1 LVDQFPALPY
11 LEDFQMNKVV
21 VYKPLPEETIE
32 YLRSH
37 AEVTIVD
44 PKQPGALI
52 EALKDADGAIGTGVK
67 MSADILGGA
76 TRLKV
81 LSTVSVG
88 VDAFDVDYLNQRG
101 ILLTNTPDVLTEST
115 ADTAFSL
122 VLLTA
127 RRLPELA
134 AFVKA
139 GKWTKKIGEDRFG
152 VDVHHKTLGIVGLGR
167 IGTAVARRAAMGFEM
182 NVLYVDQG
190 ANERAEREYGAKKVD
205 LDELLRTSD
214 FVLLQA
220 PLTPETRNL
229 ISTAQLKAMKRSA
242 FLINASR
249 GPIVDEPALVEALK
263 DGTIAGAGLDV
274 YVEEPLS
281 VESPLLKLDNVVTL
295 PHIGSATHETR
306 RAMNKNAAENLIS
319 ALNGTLKANIV
330 NPEVLKR

>member
-1 LVDQFPALPY
+1 
-11 LEDFQMNKVV
+11 MTKIV
-21 VYKPLPEETIE
+21 VYKPLPDETIE

-37 AEVTIVD
+37 ADVAIVD

-52 EALKDADGAIGTGVK
+52 EALKDADGAIGTGAK
-67 MSADILGGA
+67 MNAETLAGA
-76 TRLKV
+76 TRLRV

-88 VDAFDVDYLNQRG
+88 FDAFDVEYLNQRG
-101 ILLTNTPDVLTEST
+101 IVLTNTPDVLTEST

-122 VLLTA
+122 VLLAA
-127 RRLPELA
+127 RRLAELA

-167 IGTAVARRAAMGFEM
+167 IGTSVARRAALGFEM

-190 ANERAEREYGAKKVD
+190 VNERAEREYGAKKVD

-220 PLTPETRNL
+220 PLTPETKNL
-229 ISTAQLKAMKRSA
+229 ISTPQLKAMKRSA

-249 GPIVDEPALVEALK
+249 GPIVDEAALVEALK

-281 VESPLLKLDNVVTL
+281 LVSPLLKLDNVVTL

-306 RAMNKNAAENLIS
+306 AAMNKNAAENLIA
-319 ALNGTLKANIV
+319 ALNGTLKTNIV
-330 NPEVLKR
+330 NPDVLKR

>member
-1 LVDQFPALPY
+1 
-11 LEDFQMNKVV
+11 MKKIV
-21 VYKPLPEETIE
+21 VYKPLPDETIQ

-67 MSADILGGA
+67 MNAETLDGA

-88 VDAFDVDYLNQRG
+88 YDAFDLDYLNRRG

-122 VLLTA
+122 LLLTA
-127 RRLPELA
+127 RRLAELA
-134 AFVKA
+134 AYVKA
-139 GKWTKKIGEDRFG
+139 GNWTKKIAEDRFG
-152 VDVHHKTLGIVGLGR
+152 VDVHHKTLGIIGLGR
-167 IGTAVARRAAMGFEM
+167 IGTSIARRAALGFEM

-190 ANERAEREYGAKKVD
+190 VNALAEREYRAKRVD
-205 LDELLRTSD
+205 LDELLKSSD
-214 FVLLQA
+214 FVLVQA

-229 ISTAQLKAMKRSA
+229 MSTAQFKAMKPTA

-249 GPIVDEPALVEALK
+249 GPIVDEPALIEALK

-274 YVEEPLS
+274 YWEEPLPA
-281 VESPLLKLDNVVTL
+281 ESPLLKLDNVVTL

-306 RAMNKNAAENLIS
+306 QAMNKNAAENLIS
-319 ALNGTLKANIV
+319 ALDGSLNANMV
-330 NPEVLKR
+330 NPAVLKR

>member
-1 LVDQFPALPY
+1 
-11 LEDFQMNKVV
+11 MNKIV

-67 MSADILGGA
+67 MNAETLEGA

-88 VDAFDVDYLNQRG
+88 FDAFDVDYLNQRG

-127 RRLPELA
+127 RRLAELA
-134 AFVKA
+134 AYVKA
-139 GKWTKKIGEDRFG
+139 GKWTKKIGEDLFG

-167 IGTAVARRAAMGFEM
+167 IGTSVARRASLGFEM

-190 ANERAEREYGAKKVD
+190 NNERAEREYGAKKVE

-220 PLTPETRNL
+220 PLTPDTRNL

-249 GPIVDEPALVEALK
+249 GPIVDEPALIDALK
-263 DGTIAGAGLDV
+263 AGIIAGAGLDV

-306 RAMNKNAAENLIS
+306 QAMNKNAAENLVS
-319 ALNGTLKANIV
+319 ALNRTLKANMV
-330 NPEVLKR
+330 NPGVLKR

>member
-1 LVDQFPALPY
+1 
-11 LEDFQMNKVV
+11 MTKIV
-21 VYKPLPEETIE
+21 VYKPLPDETIE

-37 AEVTIVD
+37 ADVAIVD

-67 MSADILGGA
+67 MNAETLKGA
-76 TRLKV
+76 TRIKV

-88 VDAFDVDYLNQRG
+88 FDAFDVEYLNQRG
-101 ILLTNTPDVLTEST
+101 IVLTNTPDVLTEST

-122 VLLTA
+122 VLLAA
-127 RRLPELA
+127 RRLAELA

-167 IGTAVARRAAMGFEM
+167 IGTSVARRAALGFEM

-190 ANERAEREYGAKKVD
+190 VNERAEQEYGARKVD

-220 PLTPETRNL
+220 PLTPETKNL
-229 ISTAQLKAMKRSA
+229 ISTSQLKAMKRSA

-281 VESPLLKLDNVVTL
+281 LESPLLKLDNVVTL

-306 RAMNKNAAENLIS
+306 AAMNKNAAENLIA
-319 ALNGTLKANIV
+319 ALNGTLKTNIV
-330 NPEVLKR
+330 NPGVLKR

>member
-1 LVDQFPALPY
+1 
-11 LEDFQMNKVV
+11 MKKIV
-21 VYKPLPEETIE
+21 VYKPLPEETIQ

-67 MSADILGGA
+67 MNAETLDGA

-88 VDAFDVDYLNQRG
+88 FDAFDVDYLNQRG

-122 VLLTA
+122 VLLTG
-127 RRLPELA
+127 RRLAELA
-134 AFVKA
+134 SYVKA
-139 GKWTKKIGEDRFG
+139 GNWTKKIAEDRFG
-152 VDVHHKTLGIVGLGR
+152 VDVHHKTLGIIGLGR
-167 IGTAVARRAAMGFEM
+167 IGTSVARRAALGFEM
-182 NVLYVDQG
+182 NVLYTDRAVN
-190 ANERAEREYGAKKVD
+190 ALAEREYGAKKVG
-205 LDELLRTSD
+205 LDELLKSSD
-214 FVLLQA
+214 FVLVQA

-229 ISTAQLKAMKRSA
+229 ISTPQLKAMKRSA

-249 GPIVDEPALVEALK
+249 GPIVDEPALIEALK

-274 YVEEPLS
+274 YWEEPLPA
-281 VESPLLKLDNVVTL
+281 ESPLLKLDNVVTL

-306 RAMNKNAAENLIS
+306 QAMNRNAAENLIS
-319 ALNGTLKANIV
+319 ALDGNLSANMV
-330 NPEVLKR
+330 NPDVLKR

>member
-1 LVDQFPALPY
+1 
-11 LEDFQMNKVV
+11 MNKVV
-21 VYKPLPEETIE
+21 VYKPLPEETIN

-44 PKQPGALI
+44 PKQPGTLI

-67 MSADILGGA
+67 MNAETLQGA
-76 TRLKV
+76 RRIKV

-88 VDAFDVDYLNQRG
+88 FDAFDIDYLNRRG

-127 RRLPELA
+127 RRLAELA

-139 GKWTKKIGEDRFG
+139 GKWTKKIGEDKFG

-167 IGTAVARRAAMGFEM
+167 IGTSVARRASLGFAM

-190 ANERAEREYGAKKVD
+190 VNERAEREYGAKKVD
-205 LDELLRTSD
+205 LNVLLKESD

-220 PLTPETRNL
+220 PLTKETKNL

-249 GPIVDEPALVEALK
+249 GPIVDEPALIEALK

-274 YVEEPLS
+274 YAEEPLS
-281 VESPLLKLDNVVTL
+281 VESPLLGMDNVVTL
-295 PHIGSATHETR
+295 PHVGSATHETR
-306 RAMNKNAAENLIS
+306 QAMNRNAAENLIG
-319 ALNGTLKANIV
+319 ALNGTLNTNIV
-330 NPEVLKR
+330 NPEVLRR

>member
-1 LVDQFPALPY
+1 LVEQCPALLP
-11 LEDFQMNKVV
+11 LEEFL
-21 VYKPLPEETIE
+21 YETIE

-37 AEVTIVD
+37 ADVAIVE

-67 MSADILGGA
+67 MNAETLAGA
-76 TRLKV
+76 TRIKV

-88 VDAFDVDYLNQRG
+88 FDAFDVEYLNQRG
-101 ILLTNTPDVLTEST
+101 IVLTNTPDVLTEST

-122 VLLTA
+122 VLLAA
-127 RRLPELA
+127 RRLAELA

-167 IGTAVARRAAMGFEM
+167 IGTSVARRAALGFEM

-190 ANERAEREYGAKKVD
+190 VNERAEQEYGARKVD

-220 PLTPETRNL
+220 PLTPETKNL
-229 ISTAQLKAMKRSA
+229 ISTSQLKAMKRSA

-281 VESPLLKLDNVVTL
+281 LESPLLKLDNVVTL

-306 RAMNKNAAENLIS
+306 AAMNKNAAENLIA
-319 ALNGTLKANIV
+319 ALNGTLKTNIV
-330 NPEVLKR
+330 NPGVLKR

>member
-1 LVDQFPALPY
+1 
-11 LEDFQMNKVV
+11 MTKIV
-21 VYKPLPEETIE
+21 VYKPLPDETIE

-37 AEVTIVD
+37 ADVAIVE
-44 PKQPGALI
+44 PKHPGALI

-67 MSADILGGA
+67 MNAETLAGA
-76 TRLKV
+76 TRIKV

-88 VDAFDVDYLNQRG
+88 FDAFDVEYLNQRG
-101 ILLTNTPDVLTEST
+101 IVLTNTPDVLTEST

-122 VLLTA
+122 VLLAA
-127 RRLPELA
+127 RRLAELA

-167 IGTAVARRAAMGFEM
+167 IGTSVARRAALGFEM

-190 ANERAEREYGAKKVD
+190 VNERAEREYGAKKVD

-220 PLTPETRNL
+220 PLTPETKNL
-229 ISTAQLKAMKRSA
+229 ISTPQLKAMKRSA

-249 GPIVDEPALVEALK
+249 GPIVDEAALVEALK

-281 VESPLLKLDNVVTL
+281 LESPLLKLDNVVTL

-306 RAMNKNAAENLIS
+306 AAMNKNAAENLIA
-319 ALNGTLKANIV
+319 ALNGTLKTNIV
-330 NPEVLKR
+330 NPDVLKR

>member
-1 LVDQFPALPY
+1 
-11 LEDFQMNKVV
+11 MKKVV
-21 VYKPLPEETIE
+21 IYKPLPDETIE
-32 YLRSH
+32 YLRAH

-44 PKQPGALI
+44 PKQSGTLI
-52 EALKDADGAIGTGVK
+52 EALKEADGAIGTGVK
-67 MSADILGGA
+67 MNAETLEGA

-88 VDAFDVDYLNQRG
+88 YDAFDLEYLNRRG

-127 RRLPELA
+127 RRLTELA
-134 AFVKA
+134 AFVKD
-139 GKWTKKIGEDRFG
+139 GKWTKKIAGDQFG

-167 IGTAVARRAAMGFEM
+167 IGTAVARRAALGFQM
-182 NVLYVDQG
+182 KVLYVDQG
-190 ANERAEREYGAKKVD
+190 VNALAEGEYGAKKVE
-205 LDELLRTSD
+205 LDELLKSSD

-220 PLTPETRNL
+220 PLTKETRNL
-229 ISTAQLKAMKRSA
+229 ISRPQLKLMKRSA

-249 GPIVDEPALVEALK
+249 GPIHDEPALIEALK

-274 YVEEPLS
+274 YWEEPLPA
-281 VESPLLKLDNVVTL
+281 ESPLLKLDNVVTL

-306 RAMNKNAAENLIS
+306 QAMNKNAAENLIN
-319 ALNGTLKANIV
+319 ALNGTLSANMV

>member
-1 LVDQFPALPY
+1 
-11 LEDFQMNKVV
+11 MTKIV
-21 VYKPLPEETIE
+21 VYKPLPDETIE

-37 AEVTIVD
+37 ADVAIVE

-67 MSADILGGA
+67 MNAETLKGA
-76 TRLKV
+76 TRIKV

-88 VDAFDVDYLNQRG
+88 FDAFDVEYLNQRG
-101 ILLTNTPDVLTEST
+101 IVLTNTPDVLTEST

-122 VLLTA
+122 VLLAA
-127 RRLPELA
+127 RRLAELA

-167 IGTAVARRAAMGFEM
+167 IGTSVARRAALGFEM

-190 ANERAEREYGAKKVD
+190 VNERAEQEYGARKVD

-220 PLTPETRNL
+220 PLTPETKNL
-229 ISTAQLKAMKRSA
+229 ISTSQLKAMKRSA

-281 VESPLLKLDNVVTL
+281 LESPLLKLDNVVTL

-306 RAMNKNAAENLIS
+306 AAMNKNAAENLIA
-319 ALNGTLKANIV
+319 ALNGTLKTNIV
-330 NPEVLKR
+330 NPGVLKR

>member
-1 LVDQFPALPY
+1 
-11 LEDFQMNKVV
+11 MNKIV

-37 AEVTIVD
+37 ADVAIVD
-44 PKQPGALI
+44 PKQPNALI
-52 EALKDADGAIGTGVK
+52 DALKDADGAIGTGVK
-67 MSADILGGA
+67 MNAETLAGA

-88 VDAFDVDYLNQRG
+88 FDAFDIDYLNQRG

-127 RRLPELA
+127 RRLAELD

-139 GKWTKKIGEDRFG
+139 GKWTKKIGEDKFG

-167 IGTAVARRAAMGFEM
+167 IGTSVARRAALGFEM
-182 NVLYVDQG
+182 KVLYVG
-190 ANERAEREYGAKKVD
+190 HGVNERAEREYGARKVE
-205 LDELLRTSD
+205 LEELLSTSD
-214 FVLLQA
+214 FVLLQP
-220 PLTPETRNL
+220 PLTAETRNL
-229 ISTAQLKAMKRSA
+229 IGTPQLRAMKRSA

-249 GPIVDEPALVEALK
+249 GQIVDEAALVEALK

-274 YVEEPLS
+274 YLEEPLS
-281 VESPLLKLDNVVTL
+281 VESPLLKMNNVVTL

-319 ALNGTLKANIV
+319 ALNGTLKSNMI
-330 NPEVLKR
+330 NPEVLQR

>member
-1 LVDQFPALPY
+1 
-11 LEDFQMNKVV
+11 MKKIV
-21 VYKPLPEETIE
+21 VYKSLPEETIQ

-67 MSADILGGA
+67 MNAETLDGA

-88 VDAFDVDYLNQRG
+88 YDAFDLDYLNRRG

-122 VLLTA
+122 LLLTA
-127 RRLPELA
+127 RRLAELA
-134 AFVKA
+134 AYVKA
-139 GKWTKKIGEDRFG
+139 GNWTKKIAEDRFG
-152 VDVHHKTLGIVGLGR
+152 VDVHHKTLGIIGLGR
-167 IGTAVARRAAMGFEM
+167 IGTSIARRAALGFEM

-190 ANERAEREYGAKKVD
+190 ANALAEREYRAKRVD
-205 LDELLRTSD
+205 LDELLKSSD
-214 FVLLQA
+214 FVLVQA

-229 ISTAQLKAMKRSA
+229 MSTAQFKAMKPTA

-249 GPIVDEPALVEALK
+249 GPIVDEPALIEALK

-274 YVEEPLS
+274 YWEEPLPA
-281 VESPLLKLDNVVTL
+281 ESPLLKLDNVVTL

-306 RAMNKNAAENLIS
+306 QAMNKNAAENLIS
-319 ALNGTLKANIV
+319 ALDGSLNANMV
-330 NPEVLKR
+330 NPAVLKR

>member
-1 LVDQFPALPY
+1 
-11 LEDFQMNKVV
+11 MNKIV

-37 AEVTIVD
+37 ADVAIVD
-44 PKQPGALI
+44 PKQPNALI
-52 EALKDADGAIGTGVK
+52 DALKDADGAIGTGVK
-67 MSADILGGA
+67 MNAETLAGA

-88 VDAFDVDYLNQRG
+88 FDAFDIDYLNQRG

-122 VLLTA
+122 VLLTG
-127 RRLPELA
+127 RRLAELD

-139 GKWTKKIGEDRFG
+139 GKWTKKIGEDKFG

-167 IGTAVARRAAMGFEM
+167 IGTSVARRAALGFEM
-182 NVLYVDQG
+182 KVLYVG
-190 ANERAEREYGAKKVD
+190 HGVNERAEREYGARKVE
-205 LDELLRTSD
+205 LEELLSTSD
-214 FVLLQA
+214 FVLLQP
-220 PLTPETRNL
+220 PLTAETRNL
-229 ISTAQLKAMKRSA
+229 IGTPQLRAMKRSA

-249 GPIVDEPALVEALK
+249 GQIVDEAALVEALK

-274 YVEEPLS
+274 YLEEPLS
-281 VESPLLKLDNVVTL
+281 VESPLLKMNNVVTL

-319 ALNGTLKANIV
+319 ALNGTLKSNMI
-330 NPEVLKR
+330 NPEVLQR

>member
-1 LVDQFPALPY
+1 
-11 LEDFQMNKVV
+11 MNKIV
-21 VYKPLPEETIE
+21 VYKPLPEETVE
-32 YLRSH
+32 FLRSH

-44 PKQPGALI
+44 PKQPGTLI

-67 MSADILGGA
+67 MNAETLEGA
-76 TRLKV
+76 SRLKV

-88 VDAFDVDYLNQRG
+88 FDAFDLDYLNRRG

-127 RRLPELA
+127 RRLAELA
-134 AFVKA
+134 AYVKA
-139 GKWTKKIGEDRFG
+139 GNWTKKIGENLFG
-152 VDVHHKTLGIVGLGR
+152 SDVHHKTLGIVGLGR
-167 IGTAVARRAAMGFEM
+167 IGTSVARRASLGFEM
-182 NVLYVDQG
+182 TVLYVDQG
-190 ANERAEREYGAKKVD
+190 VNERAEREYGARKVE
-205 LDELLRTSD
+205 LDELLSKSD

-220 PLTPETRNL
+220 PLTADTRNL
-229 ISTAQLKAMKRSA
+229 ISTPQLKAMKRSA

-249 GPIVDEPALVEALK
+249 GPIVDEPALIEALEN
-263 DGTIAGAGLDV
+263 GTIAGAGLDV

-281 VESPLLKLDNVVTL
+281 LESPLLKLDNVVTL

-306 RAMNKNAAENLIS
+306 QAMNKNAAENLIS

>member
-1 LVDQFPALPY
+1 
-11 LEDFQMNKVV
+11 MNKIV

-37 AEVTIVD
+37 ADVAIVD
-44 PKQPGALI
+44 PKQPNALI
-52 EALKDADGAIGTGVK
+52 DALKDADGAIGTGVK
-67 MSADILGGA
+67 MNAETLAGA

-88 VDAFDVDYLNQRG
+88 FDAFDIDYLNQRG

-127 RRLPELA
+127 RRLAELD

-139 GKWTKKIGEDRFG
+139 GKWTKKIGEDKFG

-167 IGTAVARRAAMGFEM
+167 IGTSVARRAALGFEM
-182 NVLYVDQG
+182 KVLYVG
-190 ANERAEREYGAKKVD
+190 HGVNERAEREYGAKKVE
-205 LDELLRTSD
+205 LDELLSTSD
-214 FVLLQA
+214 FVLLQP
-220 PLTPETRNL
+220 PLTAETRNL
-229 ISTAQLKAMKRSA
+229 IGTPQLKAMKRSA

-249 GPIVDEPALVEALK
+249 GQIVDEAALVEALK

-274 YVEEPLS
+274 YLEEPLS
-281 VESPLLKLDNVVTL
+281 VESPLLKMNNVVTL
-295 PHIGSATHETR
+295 PHIGSATQETR

-319 ALNGTLKANIV
+319 ALNGTLKSNMI
-330 NPEVLKR
+330 NPEVLQR

>member
-1 LVDQFPALPY
+1 
-11 LEDFQMNKVV
+11 MNKIV

-37 AEVTIVD
+37 AQVTIVD

-67 MSADILGGA
+67 MNAETLADA
-76 TRLKV
+76 SRLKV

-88 VDAFDVDYLNQRG
+88 FDAFDVDYLNKRG

-122 VLLTA
+122 ILLTA
-127 RRLPELA
+127 RRLAELA

-139 GKWTKKIGEDRFG
+139 GKWTKKIAEDRFG

-167 IGTAVARRAAMGFEM
+167 IGTSVARRAALGFQM

-190 ANERAEREYGAKKVD
+190 VNEKAEREYGAKRVSF
-205 LDELLRTSD
+205 DELLKTSD

-229 ISTAQLKAMKRSA
+229 ISTPQLQAMKRSA

-249 GPIVDEPALVEALK
+249 GPIVDEPALVKALQ
-263 DGTIAGAGLDV
+263 DGVIAGAGLDV
-274 YVEEPLS
+274 YQEEPLS
-281 VESPLLKLDNVVTL
+281 VESPLLKMENVVTL

-306 RAMNKNAAENLIS
+306 QAMNKNAAENLIE
-319 ALNGTLKANIV
+319 ALNGTLKANMV
-330 NPEVLKR
+330 NPQVLKH

>member
-1 LVDQFPALPY
+1 
-11 LEDFQMNKVV
+11 MNKIV

-37 AEVTIVD
+37 ADVAIVD
-44 PKQPGALI
+44 PKQPNALI
-52 EALKDADGAIGTGVK
+52 DALKDADGAIGTGVK
-67 MSADILGGA
+67 MNAETLAGA

-88 VDAFDVDYLNQRG
+88 FDAFDIDYLNQRG

-127 RRLPELA
+127 RRLAELD

-139 GKWTKKIGEDRFG
+139 GKWTKKIGEDKFG

-167 IGTAVARRAAMGFEM
+167 IGTSVARRAALGFEM
-182 NVLYVDQG
+182 KVLYVG
-190 ANERAEREYGAKKVD
+190 HGVNERAEREYGARKVE
-205 LDELLRTSD
+205 LDELLSTSD
-214 FVLLQA
+214 FVLLQP
-220 PLTPETRNL
+220 PLTAETRNL
-229 ISTAQLKAMKRSA
+229 IGTPQLKAMKRSA

-249 GPIVDEPALVEALK
+249 GQIVDEAALVEALK

-274 YVEEPLS
+274 YLEEPLS
-281 VESPLLKLDNVVTL
+281 VESPLLKMNNVVTL

-319 ALNGTLKANIV
+319 ALNGTLKSNMI
-330 NPEVLKR
+330 NPEVLQR

>member
-1 LVDQFPALPY
+1 
-11 LEDFQMNKVV
+11 MNKIV

-37 AEVTIVD
+37 ADVAIVD
-44 PKQPGALI
+44 PKQPNALI
-52 EALKDADGAIGTGVK
+52 DALKDADGAIGTGVK
-67 MSADILGGA
+67 MNAETLAGA

-88 VDAFDVDYLNQRG
+88 FDAFDIDYLNQRG

-127 RRLPELA
+127 RRLAELD

-139 GKWTKKIGEDRFG
+139 GKWTKKIGEDKFG

-167 IGTAVARRAAMGFEM
+167 IGTSVARRAALGFEM
-182 NVLYVDQG
+182 KVLYVG
-190 ANERAEREYGAKKVD
+190 HGVNERAEREYGAKKVE
-205 LDELLRTSD
+205 LEELLSTSD
-214 FVLLQA
+214 FVLLQP
-220 PLTPETRNL
+220 PLTAETRNL
-229 ISTAQLKAMKRSA
+229 IGTPQLRAMKRSA

-249 GPIVDEPALVEALK
+249 GQIVDEAALVEALK

-274 YVEEPLS
+274 YLEEPLS
-281 VESPLLKLDNVVTL
+281 VESPLLKMNNVVTL

-319 ALNGTLKANIV
+319 ALNGTLKSNMI
-330 NPEVLKR
+330 NPEVLQR

>member
-1 LVDQFPALPY
+1 
-11 LEDFQMNKVV
+11 MNKIV

-37 AEVTIVD
+37 AQVTIVD

-67 MSADILGGA
+67 MNAETLADA
-76 TRLKV
+76 SRLKV

-88 VDAFDVDYLNQRG
+88 FDAFDVDYLNKRG

-127 RRLPELA
+127 RRLAELA

-139 GKWTKKIGEDRFG
+139 GKWTKKIAEDRFG

-167 IGTAVARRAAMGFEM
+167 IGTSVARRAALGFQM

-190 ANERAEREYGAKKVD
+190 VNEKAEREYGAKKVS
-205 LDELLRTSD
+205 LDELLKTSD

-229 ISTAQLKAMKRSA
+229 ISTPQLQAMKRSA
-242 FLINASR
+242 YLINASR
-249 GPIVDEPALVEALK
+249 GPIVDEPALVKALQ
-263 DGTIAGAGLDV
+263 DGVIAGAGLDV
-274 YVEEPLS
+274 YQEEPLS
-281 VESPLLKLDNVVTL
+281 VESPLLKMENVVTL

-306 RAMNKNAAENLIS
+306 QAMNKNAAENLIE
-319 ALNGTLKANIV
+319 ALNGTLKANMV
-330 NPEVLKR
+330 NPQVLKH

>member
-1 LVDQFPALPY
+1 
-11 LEDFQMNKVV
+11 MTKIV
-21 VYKPLPEETIE
+21 VYKPLPDETIE

-37 AEVTIVD
+37 ADVAIVD

-67 MSADILGGA
+67 MNAETLKGA
-76 TRLKV
+76 TRIKV

-88 VDAFDVDYLNQRG
+88 FDAFDVEYLNQRG
-101 ILLTNTPDVLTEST
+101 IVLTNTPDVLTEST

-122 VLLTA
+122 VLLAA
-127 RRLPELA
+127 RRLAELA

-167 IGTAVARRAAMGFEM
+167 IGTSVARRAALGFEM

-190 ANERAEREYGAKKVD
+190 VNERAEQEYGARKVD

-220 PLTPETRNL
+220 PLTPETKNL
-229 ISTAQLKAMKRSA
+229 ISTSQLKAMKRSA

-249 GPIVDEPALVEALK
+249 GPIVDEAALVEALK

-281 VESPLLKLDNVVTL
+281 LESPLLKLDNVVTL

-306 RAMNKNAAENLIS
+306 AAMNKNAAENLIA
-319 ALNGTLKANIV
+319 ALNGTLKTNIV
-330 NPEVLKR
+330 NPGVLKR

>member
-1 LVDQFPALPY
+1 
-11 LEDFQMNKVV
+11 MTKIV
-21 VYKPLPEETIE
+21 VYKPLPDETIE

-37 AEVTIVD
+37 ADVAIVE

-52 EALKDADGAIGTGVK
+52 EALKDADGAIGTGAK
-67 MSADILGGA
+67 MNAETLAGA
-76 TRLKV
+76 TRIKV

-88 VDAFDVDYLNQRG
+88 FDAFDVEYLNQRG
-101 ILLTNTPDVLTEST
+101 IVLTNTPDVLTEST

-122 VLLTA
+122 VLLAA
-127 RRLPELA
+127 RRLAELA

-167 IGTAVARRAAMGFEM
+167 IGTSVARRAALGFEM

-190 ANERAEREYGAKKVD
+190 VNERAEQEYGARKVD

-220 PLTPETRNL
+220 PLTPETKNL
-229 ISTAQLKAMKRSA
+229 ISTSQLKAMKRSA

-281 VESPLLKLDNVVTL
+281 LESPLLKLDNVVTL

-306 RAMNKNAAENLIS
+306 AAMNKNAAENLIA
-319 ALNGTLKANIV
+319 ALNGTLKTNIV
-330 NPEVLKR
+330 NPGVLKR

>member
-1 LVDQFPALPY
+1 
-11 LEDFQMNKVV
+11 MNKVV

-67 MSADILGGA
+67 MNAEMLEGA
-76 TRLKV
+76 TRVKV

-88 VDAFDVDYLNQRG
+88 FDAFDVDYLNQRG

-122 VLLTA
+122 ILLTA
-127 RRLPELA
+127 RRLAELA
-134 AFVKA
+134 AYVKA
-139 GKWTKKIGEDRFG
+139 GKWTKKIGEDLFG
-152 VDVHHKTLGIVGLGR
+152 TDVHRKTLGIVGLGR
-167 IGTAVARRAAMGFEM
+167 IGTSVARRAALGFQM
-182 NVLYVDQG
+182 NVLYVDRG
-190 ANERAEREYGAKKVD
+190 VNERAEREYGAKKVD
-205 LDELLRTSD
+205 LDELLKTSD

-220 PLTPETRNL
+220 PLVKETRNL
-229 ISTAQLKAMKRSA
+229 ISTPQLKAMKRSA

-263 DGTIAGAGLDV
+263 DGVIAGAGLDV
-274 YVEEPLS
+274 YAEEPLP
-281 VESPLLKLDNVVTL
+281 VESPLLKMDNVVTL

-306 RAMNKNAAENLIS
+306 QAMNRNAAENLIS
-319 ALNGTLKANIV
+319 ALNGTLTANMV
-330 NPEVLKR
+330 NPEVLKGYRR

>member
-1 LVDQFPALPY
+1 
-11 LEDFQMNKVV
+11 MNKIV

-37 AEVTIVD
+37 ADVAIVD
-44 PKQPGALI
+44 PKQPNALI
-52 EALKDADGAIGTGVK
+52 DALKDADGAIGTGVK
-67 MSADILGGA
+67 MNAETLAGA

-88 VDAFDVDYLNQRG
+88 FDAFDIDYLNQRG

-127 RRLPELA
+127 RRLAELD

-139 GKWTKKIGEDRFG
+139 GKWTKKIGEDKFG

-167 IGTAVARRAAMGFEM
+167 IGTSVARRAALGFEM
-182 NVLYVDQG
+182 KVLYVG
-190 ANERAEREYGAKKVD
+190 HGVNERAEREYGAKKVE
-205 LDELLRTSD
+205 LDELLSTSD
-214 FVLLQA
+214 FVLLQP
-220 PLTPETRNL
+220 PLTAETRNL
-229 ISTAQLKAMKRSA
+229 IGTPQLKAMKRSA

-249 GPIVDEPALVEALK
+249 GQIVDEAALVEALK

-274 YVEEPLS
+274 YLEEPLS
-281 VESPLLKLDNVVTL
+281 VESPLLKMNNVVTL

-319 ALNGTLKANIV
+319 ALNGTLKSNMI
-330 NPEVLKR
+330 NPEVLQR

>member
-1 LVDQFPALPY
+1 
-11 LEDFQMNKVV
+11 MKKIV
-21 VYKPLPEETIE
+21 VYKPLPEETIQ

-67 MSADILGGA
+67 MNAETLGGA
-76 TRLKV
+76 TGLKA

-88 VDAFDVDYLNQRG
+88 FDAFDVDYLNQRG

-122 VLLTA
+122 VLLTG
-127 RRLPELA
+127 RRLAELA
-134 AFVKA
+134 SYVKA
-139 GKWTKKIGEDRFG
+139 GNWTKKIAEDRFG
-152 VDVHHKTLGIVGLGR
+152 VDVHHKTLGIIGLGR
-167 IGTAVARRAAMGFEM
+167 IGTSVARRAALGFEM
-182 NVLYVDQG
+182 NVLYTDQ
-190 ANERAEREYGAKKVD
+190 AVNALAEREYGAKKVG
-205 LDELLRTSD
+205 LDELLKSSD
-214 FVLLQA
+214 FVLVQA

-229 ISTAQLKAMKRSA
+229 ISTPQLKAMKRSA

-249 GPIVDEPALVEALK
+249 GPIVDEPALIEALK

-274 YVEEPLS
+274 YWEEPLPA
-281 VESPLLKLDNVVTL
+281 ESPLLKLDNVVTL

-306 RAMNKNAAENLIS
+306 QAMNRNAAENLIS
-319 ALNGTLKANIV
+319 ALDGNLSANMV

>member
-1 LVDQFPALPY
+1 
-11 LEDFQMNKVV
+11 MNKIV

-37 AEVTIVD
+37 ADVAIVD
-44 PKQPGALI
+44 PKQPNALI
-52 EALKDADGAIGTGVK
+52 DALKDADGAIGTGVK
-67 MSADILGGA
+67 MNAETLAGA

-88 VDAFDVDYLNQRG
+88 FDAFDIDYLNQRG

-122 VLLTA
+122 VLLTG
-127 RRLPELA
+127 RRLAELD

-139 GKWTKKIGEDRFG
+139 GKWTKKIGEDKFG

-167 IGTAVARRAAMGFEM
+167 IGTSVARRAALGFEM
-182 NVLYVDQG
+182 KVLYVG
-190 ANERAEREYGAKKVD
+190 HGVNERAEREYGARKVE
-205 LDELLRTSD
+205 LEELLSTSD
-214 FVLLQA
+214 FVLLQP
-220 PLTPETRNL
+220 PLTAETRNL
-229 ISTAQLKAMKRSA
+229 IGTPQLKAMKRSA

-249 GPIVDEPALVEALK
+249 GQIVDEAALVEALK

-274 YVEEPLS
+274 YLEEPLS
-281 VESPLLKLDNVVTL
+281 VESPLLKMNNVVTL

-319 ALNGTLKANIV
+319 ALNGTLKSNMI
-330 NPEVLKR
+330 NPEVLQR

>member
-1 LVDQFPALPY
+1 
-11 LEDFQMNKVV
+11 MNKIV
-21 VYKPLPEETIE
+21 VYKPLPDETIE

-37 AEVTIVD
+37 ADVAIVD
-44 PKQPGALI
+44 PKQPNALI
-52 EALKDADGAIGTGVK
+52 DALKDADGAIGTGVN
-67 MSADILGGA
+67 MNAETLAGA

-88 VDAFDVDYLNQRG
+88 SDAFDIDYLNQRG

-127 RRLPELA
+127 RRLAELD

-139 GKWTKKIGEDRFG
+139 GKWTKKIGEDKFG

-167 IGTAVARRAAMGFEM
+167 IGTSVARRAALGFEM
-182 NVLYVDQG
+182 KVLYVG
-190 ANERAEREYGAKKVD
+190 HGVNERAEREYGAKKVE
-205 LDELLRTSD
+205 LEELLSTSD
-214 FVLLQA
+214 FVLLQP
-220 PLTPETRNL
+220 PLTAETRNL
-229 ISTAQLKAMKRSA
+229 IGTPQLKAMKRSA

-249 GPIVDEPALVEALK
+249 GQIVDEAALVEALK

-274 YVEEPLS
+274 YLEEPLS
-281 VESPLLKLDNVVTL
+281 VESPLLKMNNVVTL

-319 ALNGTLKANIV
+319 ALNGTLKSNMI
-330 NPEVLKR
+330 NPEVLQR

>member
-1 LVDQFPALPY
+1 
-11 LEDFQMNKVV
+11 MNKIV
-21 VYKPLPEETIE
+21 VYKPLPDETLE

-52 EALKDADGAIGTGVK
+52 AALKDADGAIGTGVK
-67 MSADILGGA
+67 MNVETLEGA

-88 VDAFDVDYLNQRG
+88 FDAFDVNYLNQRG

-127 RRLPELA
+127 RRLAELA
-134 AFVKA
+134 AFVKD
-139 GKWTKKIGEDRFG
+139 GKWTKKIAEDKFG

-167 IGTAVARRAAMGFEM
+167 IGTSVARRAALGFEM

-190 ANERAEREYGAKKVD
+190 INERAEREFGARKVEF
-205 LDELLRTSD
+205 DELLKASD

-220 PLTPETRNL
+220 PLTKETHNL
-229 ISTAQLKAMKRSA
+229 ISTPQLKAMKRTA

-274 YVEEPLS
+274 YLEEPLP
-281 VESPLLKLDNVVTL
+281 VESPLLKMDNVVTL

-306 RAMNKNAAENLIS
+306 RAMNENAAENLIA
-319 ALNGTLKANIV
+319 ALNGTLKANMV

>member
-1 LVDQFPALPY
+1 
-11 LEDFQMNKVV
+11 MNKIV
-21 VYKPLPEETIE
+21 VYKPLPDETIE
-32 YLRSH
+32 YLRSN

-67 MSADILGGA
+67 MNAETLEGA

-88 VDAFDVDYLNQRG
+88 FDAFDVSYLNQRG

-127 RRLPELA
+127 RRLAELA

-139 GKWTKKIGEDRFG
+139 GKWTKKIAEDKFG

-167 IGTAVARRAAMGFEM
+167 IGTAVARRAALGFQM

-190 ANERAEREYGAKKVD
+190 VHERAEREFGAKKVE
-205 LDELLRTSD
+205 LDELLKTSD

-220 PLTPETRNL
+220 PLTKETHNL
-229 ISTAQLKAMKRSA
+229 ISTPQLKKMKRTA

-281 VESPLLKLDNVVTL
+281 VESPLLKMDNVVTL

-306 RAMNKNAAENLIS
+306 RAMNENAAENLIG
-319 ALNGTLKANIV
+319 ALNGTLKANMV

>member
-1 LVDQFPALPY
+1 
-11 LEDFQMNKVV
+11 MTKIV
-21 VYKPLPEETIE
+21 VYKPLPDETIE

-37 AEVTIVD
+37 ADVAIVE

-67 MSADILGGA
+67 MNAETLAGA
-76 TRLKV
+76 TRIKV

-88 VDAFDVDYLNQRG
+88 FDAFDVEYLNQRG
-101 ILLTNTPDVLTEST
+101 IVLTNTPDVLTEST

-122 VLLTA
+122 VLLAA
-127 RRLPELA
+127 RRLAELA

-167 IGTAVARRAAMGFEM
+167 IGTSVARRAALGFEM

-190 ANERAEREYGAKKVD
+190 VNERAEREYGAKKVD

-220 PLTPETRNL
+220 PLTPETKNL
-229 ISTAQLKAMKRSA
+229 ISTPQLKAMKRSA

-249 GPIVDEPALVEALK
+249 GPIVDEAALVEALK

-281 VESPLLKLDNVVTL
+281 LESPLLKLDNVVTL
-295 PHIGSATHETR
+295 PHIASATHETR
-306 RAMNKNAAENLIS
+306 AAMNKNAAENLIA
-319 ALNGTLKANIV
+319 ALNGTLKTNIV
-330 NPEVLKR
+330 NPDVLKR

>member
-1 LVDQFPALPY
+1 
-11 LEDFQMNKVV
+11 MTKIV
-21 VYKPLPEETIE
+21 VYKPLPDETIE

-37 AEVTIVD
+37 ADVAIVE

-67 MSADILGGA
+67 MNAETLARA
-76 TRLKV
+76 TRIKV

-88 VDAFDVDYLNQRG
+88 FDAFDVEYLNQRG
-101 ILLTNTPDVLTEST
+101 IVLTNTPDVLTEST

-122 VLLTA
+122 VLLAA
-127 RRLPELA
+127 RRLAELA

-167 IGTAVARRAAMGFEM
+167 IGTSVARRAALGFEM

-190 ANERAEREYGAKKVD
+190 VNERAEQEYGARKVD

-220 PLTPETRNL
+220 PLTPETKNL
-229 ISTAQLKAMKRSA
+229 ISTSQLKAMKRSA

-281 VESPLLKLDNVVTL
+281 LESPLLKLDNVVTL

-306 RAMNKNAAENLIS
+306 AAMNKNAAENLIA
-319 ALNGTLKANIV
+319 ALNGTLKTNIV
-330 NPEVLKR
+330 NPGVLKR

>member
-1 LVDQFPALPY
+1 
-11 LEDFQMNKVV
+11 MTKIV
-21 VYKPLPEETIE
+21 VYKPLPDETIE

-37 AEVTIVD
+37 ADVAIVE

-67 MSADILGGA
+67 MNAETLAGA
-76 TRLKV
+76 TRIKV

-88 VDAFDVDYLNQRG
+88 FDAFDVEYLNQRG
-101 ILLTNTPDVLTEST
+101 IVLTNTPDVLTEST

-122 VLLTA
+122 VLLAA
-127 RRLPELA
+127 RRLAELA

-167 IGTAVARRAAMGFEM
+167 IGTSVARRAALGFEM

-190 ANERAEREYGAKKVD
+190 VNERAEREYGAKKVD

-220 PLTPETRNL
+220 PLTPETKNL
-229 ISTAQLKAMKRSA
+229 ISTPQLKAMKRSA

-249 GPIVDEPALVEALK
+249 GPIVDEAALVEALK

-281 VESPLLKLDNVVTL
+281 LQSPLLKLDNVVTL

-306 RAMNKNAAENLIS
+306 AAMNKNAAENLIA
-319 ALNGTLKANIV
+319 ALNGTLKTNMV
-330 NPEVLKR
+330 NPGVLKR

>member
-1 LVDQFPALPY
+1 
-11 LEDFQMNKVV
+11 MNKVV
-21 VYKPLPEETIE
+21 VYKPLPEETIR

-52 EALKDADGAIGTGVK
+52 EGLKDADGAIGTGVK
-67 MSADILGGA
+67 MNAEMLEGA
-76 TRLKV
+76 RRIKV

-88 VDAFDVDYLNQRG
+88 FDAFDIDYLNRRG
-101 ILLTNTPDVLTEST
+101 IVLTNTPDVLTEST

-127 RRLPELA
+127 RRLAELA

-139 GKWTKKIGEDRFG
+139 GKWTKKIGEDKFG
-152 VDVHHKTLGIVGLGR
+152 VDVHHKTLGIVGVGR
-167 IGTAVARRAAMGFEM
+167 IGTAVARRASLGFAM
-182 NVLYVDQG
+182 NVLYVDRG
-190 ANERAEREYGAKKVD
+190 VNERAEREYGAKKVH
-205 LDELLRTSD
+205 LDVLLRESD

-220 PLTPETRNL
+220 PLTKETKHL

-249 GPIVDEPALVEALK
+249 GPIVDEPALIEALK

-274 YVEEPLS
+274 YAEEPLS
-281 VESPLLKLDNVVTL
+281 VESPLLGMNNVVTL

-306 RAMNKNAAENLIS
+306 QAMNRNAAENLIG
-319 ALNGTLKANIV
+319 ALNGTLNENIV
-330 NPEVLKR
+330 NREVLTR

>member
-1 LVDQFPALPY
+1 
-11 LEDFQMNKVV
+11 MNKIV
-21 VYKPLPEETIE
+21 VYKPLPDETIE

-67 MSADILGGA
+67 MNAETLEGA

-88 VDAFDVDYLNQRG
+88 FDAFDVSYLNQRG

-127 RRLPELA
+127 RRLAELA

-139 GKWTKKIGEDRFG
+139 GKWTKKIAEDKFG

-167 IGTAVARRAAMGFEM
+167 IGTSVARRAALGFQM

-190 ANERAEREYGAKKVD
+190 VDERAEHEFGAKKVE
-205 LDELLRTSD
+205 LDELLKTSD

-220 PLTPETRNL
+220 PLTKETHNL
-229 ISTAQLKAMKRSA
+229 ISTPQLKKMKRTA

-281 VESPLLKLDNVVTL
+281 VESPLLRMDNVVTL

-306 RAMNKNAAENLIS
+306 RAMNENAAENLIG
-319 ALNGTLKANIV
+319 ALNGTLKANMV

>member
-1 LVDQFPALPY
+1 
-11 LEDFQMNKVV
+11 MTKIV
-21 VYKPLPEETIE
+21 VYKPLPDETIE

-37 AEVTIVD
+37 ADVAIVE

-67 MSADILGGA
+67 MNAETLAGA
-76 TRLKV
+76 TRIKV

-88 VDAFDVDYLNQRG
+88 FDAFDVEYLNQRG
-101 ILLTNTPDVLTEST
+101 IVLTNTPDVLTEST

-122 VLLTA
+122 VLLAA
-127 RRLPELA
+127 RRLAELA

-167 IGTAVARRAAMGFEM
+167 IGTSVARRAALGFEM

-190 ANERAEREYGAKKVD
+190 VNERAEREYGAKKVD

-220 PLTPETRNL
+220 PLTPETKNL
-229 ISTAQLKAMKRSA
+229 ISTSQLKAMKRSA

-281 VESPLLKLDNVVTL
+281 LESPLLKLDNVVTL

-306 RAMNKNAAENLIS
+306 AAMNKNAAENLIA
-319 ALNGTLKANIV
+319 ALNGTLKTNIV
-330 NPEVLKR
+330 NPGVLKR

>member
-1 LVDQFPALPY
+1 
-11 LEDFQMNKVV
+11 MNKIV
-21 VYKPLPEETIE
+21 VYKPLPEETIA
-32 YLRSH
+32 YLRAH
-37 AEVTIVD
+37 ADVTIVD

-67 MSADILGGA
+67 MNAETLEGA
-76 TRLKV
+76 SRLKV

-88 VDAFDVDYLNQRG
+88 FDAFDVDYLNRRG

-127 RRLPELA
+127 RRLAELA
-134 AFVKA
+134 AYVKG
-139 GKWTKKIGEDRFG
+139 GKWTKKIGEDLFG
-152 VDVHHKTLGIVGLGR
+152 SDVHHKTLGIVGLGR
-167 IGTAVARRAAMGFEM
+167 IGTSVARRAALGFQM

-190 ANERAEREYGAKKVD
+190 ANALAEREYGAKKVD
-205 LDELLRTSD
+205 LDELLKLSD

-220 PLTPETRNL
+220 PLTKETRNL
-229 ISTAQLKAMKRSA
+229 ISTPQLKAMKRGA

-249 GPIVDEPALVEALK
+249 GPIVDEPALIEALK

-274 YVEEPLS
+274 YWEEPLS
-281 VESPLLKLDNVVTL
+281 ADSPLLKMDNVVTL

-306 RAMNKNAAENLIS
+306 QAMNKNAAENLID
-319 ALNGTLKANIV
+319 ALAGSLKANMI